1 MKKIHV
7 LICMIALLSV
17 TSCVNLD
24 LNPPS
29 AASSEN
35 WFSSPEEVRI
45 SLNDFYRS
53 TFFVIEE
60 GWTLDRNTDDWAQR
74 TNIYTIA
81 AGSLNASSTSNPNIK
96 TVWSYTYKN
105 ISRAN
110 RILEALDKLEGKYST
125 TELNTLRAEARFF
138 RAFAYSRLITLWGDV
153 PFYVTSIT
161 PEEAFEMGRTDKAVV
176 LKQIYDDYDYA
187 AENLPA
193 ANNNSGATRVDKGT
207 AYAYKAR
214 TALYQHDYG
223 TAAKAAQDCI
233 DLEVYDLAPDYGEL
247 FRDKTRGSKEV
258 IFSVAHSSDLE
269 LDENGKPT
277 TQAIGSFIA
286 RSAGGT
292 HNAQPSWELLAVY
305 EMTNG
310 KTIDEPGSGFDPH
323 DPFANRDPRCLETF
337 AAPGSRIYGIEWNPA
352 PNALEVMDYTQN
364 RMITNKDSKGG
375 SDASNCAY
383 NGCCL
388 RKGAQESW
396 RTTLYN
402 DNPVILMRYADVLL
416 MYAEACLEKG
426 NIVGARKYLNQVRKR
441 ARESSPLDAKRVIQ
455 KYVPDTKPTSLPDI
469 TSDNVA
475 EVRLAI
481 WNERRFEFACE
492 GIRRMDL
499 MQQERYGEIM
509 TAVYSNGYATEDV
522 DKGRYYTK
530 ERELFPIPQNDIDLS
545 RGALVQN
552 PGY

>member
-187 AENLPA
+187 AENLPV

-223 TAAKAAQDCI
+223 TAANAAQDCM

-277 TQAIGSFIA
+277 TQAMVPLLLVRQAVHI
-286 RSAGGT
+286 T
-292 HNAQPSWELLAVY
+292 HNLRGNFLL
-305 EMTNG
+305 
-310 KTIDEPGSGFDPH
+310 S
-323 DPFANRDPRCLETF
+323 
-337 AAPGSRIYGIEWNPA
+337 
-352 PNALEVMDYTQN
+352 
-364 RMITNKDSKGG
+364 
-375 SDASNCAY
+375 
-383 NGCCL
+383 
-388 RKGAQESW
+388 
-396 RTTLYN
+396 
-402 DNPVILMRYADVLL
+402 
-416 MYAEACLEKG
+416 
-426 NIVGARKYLNQVRKR
+426 
-441 ARESSPLDAKRVIQ
+441 
-455 KYVPDTKPTSLPDI
+455 TK
-469 TSDNVA
+469 
-475 EVRLAI
+475 
-481 WNERRFEFACE
+481 
-492 GIRRMDL
+492 
-499 MQQERYGEIM
+499 
-509 TAVYSNGYATEDV
+509 
-522 DKGRYYTK
+522 
-530 ERELFPIPQNDIDLS
+530 
-545 RGALVQN
+545 
-552 PGY
+552 

>member
-29 AASSEN
+29 AASSGN

-176 LKQIYDDYDYA
+176 LKQIYEDYDYA

-223 TAAKAAQDCI
+223 TAANAAQDCM

-426 NIVGARKYLNQVRKR
+426 DIVGARKYLNQVRKR

-475 EVRLAI
+475 EVQLAI

>member
-187 AENLPA
+187 AENLPV

-214 TALYQHDYG
+214 TALYQHDYR
-223 TAAKAAQDCI
+223 TAANAAQDCM

-426 NIVGARKYLNQVRKR
+426 DIVGARKYLNQVRKR